1 MISTSRHSPLSEE
14 TQEPMSSRK
23 VGHAV
28 AHWVKN
34 RSGLITNTDMY
45 KYEDR

>member
-1 MISTSRHSPLSEE
+1 MKCFNYSPLSEE